1 MRFTSHAAPSL
12 VCAWLA
18 VFLTACATPPTKEMR
33 EAQDAIDAARAAGA
47 EEYAPTEHT
56 AAVTLLDQAQAAVEA
71 GDSRL
76 ALSHALDSR
85 EQALAALTAAASQ
98 KAVARRE
105 AGRALDAVVADI
117 EELDHQ
123 LEAAQAAHIPAGQ
136 IAESRMTRAAMDTAV
151 QETRATLAKEE
162 YRAAREAAEKLAA
175 QVRQVTKEIEAALAA
190 GSPR

>member
-47 EEYAPTEHT
+47 EQYAPTEYT
-56 AAVTLLDQAQAAVEA
+56 AAVALLDQAHEAVEA

-76 ALSHALDSR
+76 ALGHALDAR
-85 EQALAALTAAASQ
+85 EQAQAASTKAASQ

-105 AGRALDAVVADI
+105 AGRALDAVAADI

-123 LEAAQAAHIPAGQ
+123 LEAAQAARIPAGQ
-136 IAESRMTRAAMDTAV
+136 MAESRMAQAAMETAV
-151 QETRATLAKEE
+151 QEARATLAKEE
-162 YRAAREAAEKLAA
+162 YLAAREAAEQLAA
-175 QVRQVTKEIEAALAA
+175 QVRQAIEEIEAALAA

>member
-33 EAQDAIDAARAAGA
+33 EAQHTIDSARAAGA
-47 EEYAPTEHT
+47 EQYAPTEYT
-56 AAVTLLDQAQAAVEA
+56 AAVALLDQAHEAVEA

-76 ALSHALDSR
+76 ALGHALDAR
-85 EQALAALTAAASQ
+85 EQAQAASTKAASQ

-105 AGRALDAVVADI
+105 AGRALDAVAADI
-117 EELDHQ
+117 EELNHQ
-123 LEAAQAAHIPAGQ
+123 LEAAQAARIPAGRM
-136 IAESRMTRAAMDTAV
+136 AESRMTRAAMDAAV
-151 QETRATLAKEE
+151 QEARATLAEEE
-162 YRAAREAAEKLAA
+162 YLAAREAAEQLAA
-175 QVRQVTKEIEAALAA
+175 QVRQAIEEIEAVLAA

>member
-1 MRFTSHAAPSL
+1 MRFTSHAVPSL

-18 VFLTACATPPTKEMR
+18 VFLTACTTPPTKEMQ

-47 EEYAPTEHT
+47 EQYAPTEYT
-56 AAVTLLDQAQAAVEA
+56 AAVNLLDQAQEAVEA

-76 ALSHALDSR
+76 ALSHALDAR
-85 EQALAALTAAASQ
+85 EQAQAASTEAASQ

-105 AGRALDAVVADI
+105 AGRALDAVAADI

-123 LEAAQAAHIPAGQ
+123 LEAAQAARIPAGQ
-136 IAESRMTRAAMDTAV
+136 MAESRMTRAAMDPAV
-151 QETRATLAKEE
+151 QEARATLAKED
-162 YRAAREAAEKLAA
+162 YLAAREAAEKLAA
-175 QVRQVTKEIEAALAA
+175 QVRQAIEEIEAALAA